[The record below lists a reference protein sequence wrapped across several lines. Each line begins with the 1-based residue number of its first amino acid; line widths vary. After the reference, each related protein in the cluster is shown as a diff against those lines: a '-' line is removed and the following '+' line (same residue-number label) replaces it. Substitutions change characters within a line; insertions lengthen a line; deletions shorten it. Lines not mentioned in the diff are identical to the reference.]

1 MLQLMFISKDPELTR
16 IAVNGGISR
25 IFVDLEILGKIERQ
39 GHLNTL
45 ISHHTLDDVRIMR
58 ESFPSIDLL
67 VRINPYH
74 DKTYQEIED
83 VMQFNPQM
91 IMLPMYKTFEEV
103 ANVSK
108 FIEGRAELIPLLET
122 SEALSNVNEVSQIPG
137 VSEVYIG
144 LNDLHLALKLKFMF
158 LLLADGTVERVA
170 KVIKGNGKRFGF
182 GGIARIEE
190 GLLPAEYILA
200 EHERLGSSSVIL
212 SRTFH
217 RQFDNLDKKD
227 PNLNFYQEIKKLRDC
242 EKRMSLR
249 TEEERQN
256 DKQKLL
262 EVTMEII
269 NHV

>member
-1 MLQLMFISKDPELTR
+1 MLQLMFISKDPELAR
-16 IAVNGGISR
+16 IAVNGGVNR
-25 IFVDLEILGKIERQ
+25 IFVDLEIFGKIERQ

-108 FIEGRAELIPLLET
+108 IIGGRAELIPLLET

-137 VSEVYIG
+137 VSEVYLG
-144 LNDLHLALKLKFMF
+144 LNDLHLALKLRFMF

-170 KVIKGNGKRFGF
+170 KIIKGNGKRFGF

-190 GLLPAEYILA
+190 GLLPAGYILA

-217 RQFDNLDKKD
+217 RQFENLVQGD
-227 PNLNFYQEIKKLRDC
+227 PNLSFYQEIKKLRDF
-242 EKRMSLR
+242 EKKMSLR

-256 DKQKLL
+256 DKQRLL
-262 EVTMEII
+262 DITMGII